1 MNINESI
8 DREKLEKHL
17 FALFLIKAAMDKQ
30 AQPVVLTDV
39 SSNAM
44 MFSLR
49 MSINEQQMDRLI
61 VNPIKDSLGDLYSVT
76 VNGATRIMRVT
87 RANKAKQIDDSKKVK

>member
-1 MNINESI
+1 MNINEDI

-17 FALFLIKAAMDKQ
+17 FALFLIKATMDRQ

-44 MFSLR
+44 MFSLK
-49 MSINEQQMDRLI
+49 MAISEQQMDRLI
-61 VNPIKDSLGDLYSVT
+61 IEPINKNLKGLYSVS
-76 VNGATRIMRVT
+76 VNSATRIMRVT
-87 RANKAKQIDDSKKVK
+87 RVNKAKQIDDSKKVK